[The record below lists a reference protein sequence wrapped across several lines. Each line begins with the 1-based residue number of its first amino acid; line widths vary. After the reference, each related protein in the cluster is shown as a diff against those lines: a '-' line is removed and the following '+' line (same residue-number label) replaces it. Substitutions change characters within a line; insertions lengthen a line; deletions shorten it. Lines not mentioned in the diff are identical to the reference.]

1 MEVEQ
6 VSRWNS
12 VLLEYQ
18 KKKDMDRGSSSV
30 GILNGRSK
38 RSLYV
43 ITPEMKS
50 WGISDWTDD
59 TGKSNEKYTISLSF
73 SNTNPEDQVE
83 FLEKLKEFEE
93 KILEDAVERSES
105 WWGEKMTKDV
115 LKHMYFPF
123 LKYPKIPGTKKLD
136 MSKLPSLRPKVP
148 YYNGKWGDS
157 FAVFSATNKEK
168 LFPSET
174 YQSPIDL
181 IPKGST
187 VRCVIQFQSLWF
199 GGKGWGVTVRAV
211 QCVVK
216 PGESYKN
223 VNDFCQI
230 DFSVPAAAAAAPTF
244 TADSDDET
252 DTPPQKSMTQPQPVE
267 PAPQPVVTDQTK
279 QPDPEPVAVPEPVA
293 PSAPKKKIVKK
304 GTN

>member
-1 MEVEQ
+1 MEVTRVENWK
-6 VSRWNS
+6 VSK
-12 VLLEYQ
+12 LEYQ
-18 KKKDMDRGSSSV
+18 KKKEMERGSSSV
-30 GILNGRSK
+30 GLLNGENK

-43 ITPEMKS
+43 ITPEMKT

-73 SNTNPEDQVE
+73 SNTNPEDQVL
-83 FLEKLKEFEE
+83 FLNKLKEFEE
-93 KILEDAVERSES
+93 KILEDAVEKSEI

-123 LKYPKIPGTKKLD
+123 LKYSKIPGTKKID
-136 MSKLPSLRPKVP
+136 YSKLPSLRPKIP

-157 FAVFSATNKEK
+157 FAVFSAESKDK
-168 LFPSET
+168 LFPSEN

-216 PGESYKN
+216 PGELYRN
-223 VNDFCQI
+223 VNDYCQI
-230 DFSVPAAAAAAPTF
+230 DFSQGQSTTKTTVE
-244 TADSDDET
+244 DSDNEE
-252 DTPPQKSMTQPQPVE
+252 DTPPIK
-267 PAPQPVVTDQTK
+267 K
-279 QPDPEPVAVPEPVA
+279 PEPEPIKEPEPEPIKVPEEVKEVA
-293 PSAPKKKIVKK
+293 PSAPPKKKVVKK
-304 GTN
+304 AT